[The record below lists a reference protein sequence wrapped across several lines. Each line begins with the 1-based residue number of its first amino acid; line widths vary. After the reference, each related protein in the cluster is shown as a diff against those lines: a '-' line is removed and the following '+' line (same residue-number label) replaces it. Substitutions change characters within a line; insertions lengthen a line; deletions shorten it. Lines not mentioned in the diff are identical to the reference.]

1 MFNKYSMS
9 KTTIQSLCLSGGG
22 VYLIK
27 QLGIIQILEKNN
39 IWKLENIKSIFAT
52 SSGVWLSILILLKID
67 WDIINDY
74 IIKRPWKETI
84 NMSLIQLLDIYDE
97 KGIFDIEIINMF
109 FEPLFLS
116 KNISI
121 DINLKDFFEITKIEL
136 FIYTFE
142 INNIQII
149 ELSHNNYPNLKL
161 IDALY
166 MSSCIPLLFKPFID
180 DSNEEDIKCYIDGG
194 INNNYP
200 LNNCLKYNENNQET
214 ILSIKNIFNY
224 KIENSNKNINK
235 KTNTID
241 YISIFILKILE
252 MLNNKDERIMKNI
265 KNEIICVSSP
275 MTLQNFINVICDENI
290 RNILLNEG
298 LEIGKKY
305 LDNIYYENDKT
316 KINENDATLSTYGG
330 NNEK

>member
-9 KTTIQSLCLSGGG
+9 KKNIQSFCLSGGG
-22 VYLIK
+22 PVLIK

-67 WDIINDY
+67 WNTINDY

-142 INNIQII
+142 ITNMEII
-149 ELSHNNYPNLKL
+149 ELSHHNNPNLKL
-161 IDALY
+161 FDALY
-166 MSSCIPLLFKPFID
+166 MSSCIPLLFKPCID

-194 INNNYP
+194 ISNNYP
-200 LNNCLKYNENNQET
+200 LNNCLKYNENNEEI

-224 KIENSNKNINK
+224 EIENKNSNKNINK
-235 KTNTID
+235 KTNSID
-241 YISIFILKILE
+241 YISIFILKIME
-252 MLNNKDERIMKNI
+252 MLNNKDEKKKYI
-265 KNEIICVSSP
+265 KNEIICISNHMS
-275 MTLQNFINVICDENI
+275 LQYFINVICDENI

-316 KINENDATLSTYGG
+316 KINEN
-330 NNEK
+330 EK